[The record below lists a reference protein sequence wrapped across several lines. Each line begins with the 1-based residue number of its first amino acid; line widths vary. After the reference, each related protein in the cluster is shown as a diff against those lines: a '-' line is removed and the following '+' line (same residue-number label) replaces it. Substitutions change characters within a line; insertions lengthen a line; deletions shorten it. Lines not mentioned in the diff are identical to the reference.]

1 MRKAAVVQAISAVTI
16 AVLALLAPCVS
27 VAANAPDAPTVI
39 LIQNATILTVSHGTI
54 EHGSI
59 LIKDGKIA
67 EVGQA
72 IKAPKDAQVIDAAGQ
87 FVMPGIIDCHSHIA
101 VDGDVNEGS
110 VSVSSMANIAEV
122 LDPDDIDIYRDLAG
136 GVTVANVLHG
146 SANSIGGQTVV
157 IKLRWGQPA
166 VKLPFEGALPGIK
179 FALGENPKRSN
190 FSLPGQP
197 KRYPATRMGV
207 EETIR
212 GAFTEAHDYKKAWD
226 DYNKRFSAGEK
237 NLNPPR
243 RDLRLEPLVEVLEG
257 KRYVHS
263 HCYREDEILML
274 LRVAKEFG
282 FKVRTF
288 QHILEGYKVADELA
302 AAGVGASTFSDWW
315 AYKVEAYDAI
325 PYNAALMTR
334 RGVVVSINS
343 DDAEEA
349 THLNQEAAKSMKFG
363 GLSHDEALKLVTLNP
378 AMQLGIDKRVG
389 TIDAG
394 KDADLVIYD
403 RDPLSAYAV
412 VQKTLIDGRVYFD
425 RQRDIAQRAE
435 REKEKKALIDKEKKS
450 TEKKPDATVTIGQ
463 EPDEK
468 KPEPKKP
475 EEKKFE
481 EKKSEE
487 KKPEEKPKPPQPPPS
502 ASAQGRGSAVS
513 FFLPGGAL

>member
-1 MRKAAVVQAISAVTI
+1 MNTSRTRISFIVV
-16 AVLALLAPCVS
+16 LLAALAPLQTHGANS
-27 VAANAPDAPTVI
+27 PAAASEPAPVI
-39 LIQNATILTVSHGTI
+39 LIQNATLLTASHGTI

-67 EVGQA
+67 EVGQS
-72 IKAPKDAQVIDAAGQ
+72 IKVPKDAQVIDAAGQ

-101 VDGDVNEGS
+101 IDGNVNEGS
-110 VSVSSMANIAEV
+110 ISVSSIANIAEV
-122 LDPDDIDIYRDLAG
+122 LNSDDINIYRDLAG

-146 SANSIGGQTVV
+146 SANPIGGQTLV

-166 VKLPFEGALPGIK
+166 SKLPFEGALPGIK
-179 FALGENPKRSN
+179 FALGENPKHSN
-190 FSLPGQP
+190 FGARGTAA
-197 KRYPATRMGV
+197 RYPATRMGV

-212 GAFTEAHDYKKAWD
+212 GAFAEARDYKSEWD
-226 DYNKRFSAGEK
+226 VYNKRLAAGEK
-237 NLNPPR
+237 NLIPPR

-302 AAGVGASTFSDWW
+302 AVGVGASTFSDWW

-325 PYNAALMTR
+325 PYNAALMTK

-349 THLNQEAAKSMKFG
+349 THLNQEAAKSIKFG

-378 AMQLGIDKRVG
+378 AIQLGVDKRVG
-389 TIDAG
+389 SIDPG
-394 KDADLVIYD
+394 KDADLAIYNH
-403 RDPLSAYAV
+403 DPLSAYAV

-435 REKEKKALIDKEKKS
+435 LEAEKKTLLEKEKRAE
-450 TEKKPDATVTIGQ
+450 
-463 EPDEK
+463 
-468 KPEPKKP
+468 KKP
-475 EEKKFE
+475 EEKKDTG
-481 EKKSEE
+481 
-487 KKPEEKPKPPQPPPS
+487 KKPEEKPKPKPPS
-502 ASAQGRGSAVS
+502 IISPS
-513 FFLPGGAL
+513 FGGAL

>member
-1 MRKAAVVQAISAVTI
+1 VKISNVPNAGRLRTP
-16 AVLALLAPCVS
+16 LLYSLCALCIIYFS
-27 VAANAPDAPTVI
+27 VPAYSATPPDAPTVI
-39 LIQNATILTVSHGTI
+39 VIRNATILTVSHGTI

-67 EVGQA
+67 EVGQSVN
-72 IKAPKDAQVIDAAGQ
+72 APKDAQVIDAAGQ
-87 FVMPGIIDCHSHIA
+87 FVIPGIIDCHSHIA
-101 VDGDVNEGS
+101 AESINEGS
-110 VSVSSMANIAEV
+110 VSVSSMVNMAEI
-122 LDPDDIDIYRDLAG
+122 LNPDDIDIYRDLAG
-136 GVTVANVLHG
+136 GVTSANILHG
-146 SANSIGGQTVV
+146 SANSIGGQTLV

-166 VKLPFEGALPGIK
+166 AKLPFEGALPGIK

-190 FSLPGQP
+190 FSIPGQP
-197 KRYPATRMGV
+197 RRYPSTRMGV

-212 GAFTEAHDYKKAWD
+212 AAFSEARDYKKTWE
-226 DYNKRFSAGEK
+226 DYNKRFAAAEK
-237 NLNPPR
+237 NLIAPR

-363 GLSHDEALKLVTLNP
+363 GLSHDEALKMVTLNP

-389 TIDAG
+389 TIDVG
-394 KDADLVIYD
+394 KDADLAIYNH
-403 RDPLSAYAV
+403 DPLSAYAV

-425 RQRDIAQRAE
+425 RQRDIAARPE
-435 REKEKKALIDKEKKS
+435 REKEKKALIDKLKKS
-450 TEKKPDATVTIGQ
+450 TEKKAEDKKPDATVPIGQ
-463 EPDEK
+463 KPAEK
-468 KPEPKKP
+468 KP
-475 EEKKFE
+475 
-481 EKKSEE
+481 EE
-487 KKPEEKPKPPQPPPS
+487 KKPEEKPKPPQS
-502 ASAQGRGSAVS
+502 IGAGSAAAAV
-513 FFLPGGAL
+513 LPGGAL

>member
-1 MRKAAVVQAISAVTI
+1 VNSSSVYFINAKHIRFLILPCLLSFLYLSLAHAAT
-16 AVLALLAPCVS
+16 P
-27 VAANAPDAPTVI
+27 PDAPAVTVI
-39 LIQNATILTVSHGTI
+39 RNATILTVSHGTI

-67 EVGQA
+67 EVGA
-72 IKAPKDAQVIDAAGQ
+72 SVNAPKDAQVIDAAGQ

-101 VDGDVNEGS
+101 AESINEGS
-110 VSVSSMANIAEV
+110 VSVSSMVNMAEILNPEDV
-122 LDPDDIDIYRDLAG
+122 DIYRDLAG
-136 GVTVANVLHG
+136 GVTAANILHG
-146 SANSIGGQTVV
+146 SANAIGGQTLV

-166 VKLPFEGALPGIK
+166 AKLPFEGALPGIK

-190 FSLPGQP
+190 FSIPGQP

-212 GAFTEAHDYKKAWD
+212 GAFSAARDYRKTWGE
-226 DYNKRFSAGEK
+226 YNKRFAAGEK
-237 NLNPPR
+237 NLIPPR
-243 RDLRLEPLVEVLEG
+243 RDLRLDPLVEVLEG

-288 QHILEGYKVADELA
+288 QHVLEGYKIADELA

-363 GLSHDEALKLVTLNP
+363 GLSHDEALKMVTLNP

-389 TIDAG
+389 TIDVG
-394 KDADLVIYD
+394 KDADLAIYN

-425 RQRDIAQRAE
+425 RQRDIAERSE
-435 REKEKKALIDKEKKS
+435 REKEKKALVDKFKKAA
-450 TEKKPDATVTIGQ
+450 EKKP
-463 EPDEK
+463 
-468 KPEPKKP
+468 
-475 EEKKFE
+475 
-481 EKKSEE
+481 EE
-487 KKPEEKPKPPQPPPS
+487 KKPEEKKPQEKPKPPQATPTDVGATL
-502 ASAQGRGSAVS
+502 ASPAAGR
-513 FFLPGGAL
+513 LTGGAL